1 MKTSKCLM
9 TWGLLSWLALS
20 LPACSGDEVPEALS
34 GTEQTAQAS
43 QGQITLKIQAPVPES
58 VVLTKATYQTAEEAR
73 VYQLGIYIFEKGSG
87 STDADYTFSKFLS
100 FGDLNGNSSLVGE
113 NGTGTFVT
121 NIPIEDTWKGETIK
135 VLLTANEEVAQLD
148 NTTTLEVFK
157 KTLLRRELIEPANAD
172 MLVMNESGRGTR
184 MQFPMSATAYQYA
197 SGNSQEIT
205 IPEGDNPSIT
215 LAASL
220 VRCLARVDVFNDTP
234 NLTIT
239 SVRASNAHNKGSL
252 FNLKN
257 EAVVV
262 PINLSSEFG
271 KVSLN
276 PLKSYFNGAAKIP
289 YVTPVNPDDV
299 NSRRAANTR
308 TAFYLCEQDVD
319 AAATS
324 PVISIG
330 YTLDI
335 EGKSKPGMVS
345 VYFRDGTNFQD
356 VVRNTLYRI
365 RLGDGTKVDSDMSVR
380 IEVDDWDSEEIYAVL
395 DPTTDGSGD

>member
-43 QGQITLKIQAPVPES
+43 QGQITLKIQTPVPES

-73 VYQLGIYIFEKGSG
+73 VYQLGIYIFKKGEGTGDDNYTLLASKTDIDGG
-87 STDADYTFSKFLS
+87 S
-100 FGDLNGNSSLVGE
+100 SSLVGE
-113 NGTGTFVT
+113 NGTGTYVT
-121 NIPIEDTWKGETIK
+121 NITIPDAWKNKTIK
-135 VLLTANEEVAQLD
+135 VLVTANELVTEP
-148 NTTTLEVFK
+148 TESTTLADFK
-157 KTLLRRELIEPANAD
+157 KELLNRVAAD
-172 MLVMNESGRGTR
+172 QNDADVLVMNDAGR
-184 MQFPMSATAYQYA
+184 MQFPMSATAYQYTT
-197 SGNSQEIT
+197 GNPQEIT

-239 SVRASNAHNKGSL
+239 GIRTFQACDKGLLFPTGGGVLQPDGVEKISL
-252 FNLKN
+252 K
-257 EAVVV
+257 
-262 PINLSSEFG
+262 
-271 KVSLN
+271 
-276 PLKSYFNGAAKIP
+276 PLKSYFNGAATIP

-299 NSRRAANTR
+299 NSRRAANTH
-308 TAFYLCEQDVD
+308 TAFYLCEQDVESL
-319 AAATS
+319 ATS

-335 EGKSKPGMVS
+335 EGMSKPGMVS
-345 VYFRDGTNFQD
+345 VYFKNGSDFQD
-356 VVRNTLYRI
+356 VERNTLYRI

-380 IEVDDWDSEEIYAVL
+380 IEVNDWDS
-395 DPTTDGSGD
+395 